1 MRPGARNA
9 TKVRRKTLVL
19 CAAGILGLFVCLPL
33 QVRGGIQAASGSQ
46 TELEELST
54 RAVQA
59 QQRADF
65 RGAAEAYEEILKLQ
79 PSLTPARLNLGLM
92 QFSMKDFAAAI
103 PTFEIVLHESPDSLP
118 GNLFM
123 GLSLLGQQEPER
135 ALPYLKR
142 AQSLDPRNIEALL
155 ALGQA
160 CSLLRDY
167 VQANRWYF
175 QLAQIEPKSADAW
188 FGLGVSYLELGT
200 RIAHIDSA
208 SPYSHLLMAESLE
221 QQSRLDDAISRY
233 KELATIDPLFP
244 CYRATVGLGLA
255 HLDEIRSAE
264 ALFHTELNEH
274 PGCGLARLGLAR
286 VSIEDGNFP
295 QATSTLEDLWVL
307 DSTFIKANMASALAG
322 LALQRRNEF
331 LAWLEEAKYSGANGS
346 SGGLANWLKIAL
358 KENDPGQGD
367 GNPSETSA
375 NGVFRPENIA
385 NARRLFAEGRY
396 TQCAEILRPSM
407 EKLALSD
414 LLVLARC
421 AYYSGD
427 YRTSF
432 LSSGRA
438 IKVGPTNLEGSY
450 WRVRT
455 AGKLGSDSLLRASV
469 LSPNSTKMHIV
480 LGDTYREMQH
490 FSEAEVE
497 YRKAIQSA
505 PMDFASHFGL
515 ALNFYQAFQMDKA
528 EDELK
533 TVMELRPEDP
543 DASYLMGCVLVSK
556 QEFDAA
562 KPLLLAGLKGN
573 PNNVPHVYAMLGK
586 IDAAQGNLKEARAE
600 FEKSLGDDGDGS
612 YHYQLFRVC
621 KRLGDNEAAA
631 ANLAQSRAIA
641 IKRQASPQP
650 EVPVP

>member
-1 MRPGARNA
+1 MQASS
-9 TKVRRKTLVL
+9 
-19 CAAGILGLFVCLPL
+19 GIP
-33 QVRGGIQAASGSQ
+33 
-46 TELEELST
+46 TDLEELST

-59 QQRADF
+59 QQRADS
-65 RGAAEAYEEILKLQ
+65 RAAAEAYEEILKLQ
-79 PSLTPARLNLGLM
+79 PGLTPARLNLGLM
-92 QFSMKDFAAAI
+92 QFSMKDFVAAI
-103 PTFEIVLHESPDSLP
+103 PTFAIVLHESPDSLP

-123 GLSLLGQQEPER
+123 GLSLLSQQKPER

-142 AQSLDPRNIEALL
+142 AQSIDPHNTEALL

-167 VQANRWYF
+167 VQANKWYL
-175 QLAQIEPKSADAW
+175 QLTMIDPRSAEGW

-200 RIAHIDSA
+200 RLSHIDSA
-208 SPYSHLLMAESLE
+208 SPYSHLLMTESSE
-221 QQSRLDDAISRY
+221 VQSRREYAISRY
-233 KELATIDPLFP
+233 KELALLAPLFP
-244 CYRATVGLGLA
+244 CYRATIGLGLV
-255 HLDEIRSAE
+255 HLDEIGSAE
-264 ALFHTELNEH
+264 ALFRSELNEH
-274 PGCGLARLGLAR
+274 PGCTLARLGLAR
-286 VSIEDGNFP
+286 VSIEEGNFP
-295 QATSTLEDLWVL
+295 QAMSTLEDLWEL
-307 DSTFIKANMASALAG
+307 DSAFIKANTVSALVG

-331 LAWLEEAKYSGANGS
+331 IAWLEEAKNSGENGS
-346 SGGLANWLKIAL
+346 SRGLADWLKLAL
-358 KENDPGQGD
+358 KGDARGQGEA
-367 GNPSETSA
+367 NLSEISTDS
-375 NGVFRPENIA
+375 GLHPVGIP
-385 NARRLFAEGRY
+385 NAGLSFSEGRY

-427 YRTSF
+427 YRASF

-438 IKVGPTNLEGSY
+438 IKIGPTNLEGSY

-455 AGKLGSDSLLRASV
+455 AEKLAGDSLLRASV
-469 LSPNSTKMHIV
+469 LSPNSTKMRIV
-480 LGDTYREMQH
+480 LGDTYRQMQH

-515 ALNFYQAFQMDKA
+515 ALNFYQAFQVDNA
-528 EDELK
+528 ENELK
-533 TVMELRPEDP
+533 TVMELRPGDP
-543 DASYLMGCVLVSK
+543 DASYLMGGVLVSK
-556 QEFDAA
+556 QDFDAA

-586 IDAAQGNLKEARAE
+586 IDAAQGKLKEARAE

-641 IKRQASPQP
+641 VKRQASPQP
-650 EVPVP
+650 EVPAP